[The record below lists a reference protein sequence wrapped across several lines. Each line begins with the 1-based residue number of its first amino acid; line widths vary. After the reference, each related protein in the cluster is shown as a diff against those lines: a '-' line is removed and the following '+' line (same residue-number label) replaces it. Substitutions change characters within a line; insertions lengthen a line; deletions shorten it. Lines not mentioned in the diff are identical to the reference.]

1 MLTKLNKEKIKKI
14 SGIIFFS
21 IILFVVVSGLL
32 FYIGILGIGAL
43 QQYNERRLEH
53 DGTWL
58 GAVGGRG
65 CNYFAH
71 ISDEEFKKELSNDLK
86 NISNREKKR
95 IERTIMEMQ
104 EEADYSEDC
113 KNSQKRFLKY
123 LIDN

>member
-1 MLTKLNKEKIKKI
+1 MLAKLNKEKIKKI

-21 IILFVVVSGLL
+21 IILFVAVSGLL
-32 FYIGILGIGAL
+32 FYIGMLGIGAL

-71 ISDEEFKKELSNDLK
+71 ISDEEFKKELSDDLK

-104 EEADYSEDC
+104 VDERYSENC
-113 KNSQKRFLKY
+113 KFAQERLLRILNR
-123 LIDN
+123 